1 MLGDK
6 IGLQI
11 NYNDKNVE
19 LLLNMQSI
27 KNLYTLTNTHP
38 FKVLQ
43 NLIYGGKE
51 EEERDTLLGQ
61 VVYSLSNGEITIEDI
76 YNYVVNIDKAEKEE
90 LIEGIS
96 ILVGTELSMEIAE
109 EDSTEDKKDNNTNKE
124 QDRSKDKEDD
134 TIKEIQKF
142 IELWDYYYY
151 IATVV
156 LKKTEEEFY
165 KLTPREL
172 KTLEALDSRYKR
184 EILIKTYI
192 DINTPRENNEAN
204 HNQEKVYVDSFS
216 DLF

>member
-6 IGLQI
+6 IGLNI
-11 NYNDKNVE
+11 CYGDKNVE

-27 KNLYTLTNTHP
+27 KNIYTLTSRNP

-43 NLIYGGKE
+43 DFIGSIDKE
-51 EEERDTLLGQ
+51 DKDTLLTQ
-61 VVYSLSNGEITIEDI
+61 VIYSLSNSAITIEDI
-76 YNYVVNIDKAEKEE
+76 YGYVLDIEE
-90 LIEGIS
+90 ENKLELLIGIISLIES
-96 ILVGTELSMEIAE
+96 ELVTEVSEE
-109 EDSTEDKKDNNTNKE
+109 EDSTEDKKNTNTKE
-124 QDRSKDKEDD
+124 KEEPQDNEEDI
-134 TIKEIQKF
+134 TKEIQNF
-142 IELWDYYYY
+142 IDWWDYYYY

-184 EILIKTYI
+184 AILIKTYI
-192 DINTPRENNEAN
+192 DINTPRGEESDISTD
-204 HNQEKVYVDSFS
+204 KVYVDSFS

>member
-6 IGLQI
+6 IGLNI
-11 NYNDKNVE
+11 CHGDKNVE

-27 KNLYTLTNTHP
+27 KNIYTLTSRNP

-51 EEERDTLLGQ
+51 GEERDTLLGQ

-76 YNYVVNIDKAEKEE
+76 YNYVVNIDKEEKEE
-90 LIEGIS
+90 LIKGIS
-96 ILVGTELSMEIAE
+96 TLICAELFMEIEE
-109 EDSTEDKKDNNTNKE
+109 EDSTEDKKNTNTKE
-124 QDRSKDKEDD
+124 KEEPQDKEED
-134 TIKEIQKF
+134 TTKEIQKF
-142 IELWDYYYY
+142 IDWWDYYYY
-151 IATVV
+151 IAIVV

-184 EILIKTYI
+184 AILIKTYI
-192 DINTPRENNEAN
+192 DINTPRGEEADISTD
-204 HNQEKVYVDSFS
+204 KVYVDSFS

>member
-6 IGLQI
+6 IGLNI
-11 NYNDKNVE
+11 CYEDKNVE

-27 KNLYTLTNTHP
+27 KNIYTFTSRNP

-43 NLIYGGKE
+43 DFIGSIDKE
-51 EEERDTLLGQ
+51 DKDTLLTQ
-61 VVYSLSNGEITIEDI
+61 VIYSLSNGDITIEDI
-76 YNYVVNIDKAEKEE
+76 YGYVLNIKEE
-90 LIEGIS
+90 NKLELLIGIISLIES
-96 ILVGTELSMEIAE
+96 ELVTEVSEE
-109 EDSTEDKKDNNTNKE
+109 EDSTEDKKNTNTKE
-124 QDRSKDKEDD
+124 KEEPQDNEEDI
-134 TIKEIQKF
+134 TKEIQNF
-142 IELWDYYYY
+142 IDWWDYYYY

-184 EILIKTYI
+184 AILIKTYI
-192 DINTPRENNEAN
+192 DINTPRGEESDISTD
-204 HNQEKVYVDSFS
+204 KVYVDSFS